1 MERTKAVLEA
11 NAVLRPEMETAI
23 DEEIVVAKDTS
34 GEPGSN
40 IAKVDKA
47 WSEEMREFMASYDKL
62 MTRLGV
68 TVDIAKELASLER
81 INDKDMNELKKMI
94 KFQMKGENN
103 LPKAVFG
110 KVEDNAQKENNFV
123 KFVESDRGHALMQNG
138 MQAITGMNESRGE
151 QDIKDKLIELAKQIA
166 KRMLDVPPPWM
177 NDFFSWKNPT
187 LYRLT
192 G

>member
-81 INDKDMNELKKMI
+81 INDKDMNELKKM
-94 KFQMKGENN
+94 
-103 LPKAVFG
+103 
-110 KVEDNAQKENNFV
+110 
-123 KFVESDRGHALMQNG
+123 H
-138 MQAITGMNESRGE
+138 
-151 QDIKDKLIELAKQIA
+151 
-166 KRMLDVPPPWM
+166 
-177 NDFFSWKNPT
+177 
-187 LYRLT
+187 
-192 G
+192 